1 MKRTSPRETPIKR
14 LPALPA
20 LPAHASARADSDA
33 RLSTPRRRRPEAI
46 PLLQYFRPAPPA
58 LALDDFHEQL
68 LKPAQCNVPLTS
80 VIV

>member
-1 MKRTSPRETPIKR
+1 MKRTSSRETPLKS

-20 LPAHASARADSDA
+20 NASARADSDA
-33 RLSTPRRRRPEAI
+33 HLSTPRRRRTEAI

-58 LALDDFHEQL
+58 LALDDFQNSFSNL
-68 LKPAQCNVPLTS
+68 PNGNVPLTS